1 MRSLI
6 TISGYGGRID
16 NEFDKRLLEC
26 FVYSLFTPSAYDID
40 YTLVDV
46 EGVDNLISPEG
57 SEIEHF
63 INWVNKL
70 PERQPP
76 VWLGL
81 PSNAEKVLS
90 TSKGMYKSISCYEMM
105 Q

>member
-26 FVYSLFTPSAYDID
+26 FVNSLFTPTAYDID

-46 EGVDNLISPEG
+46 E
-57 SEIEHF
+57 
-63 INWVNKL
+63 
-70 PERQPP
+70 
-76 VWLGL
+76 
-81 PSNAEKVLS
+81 SNH
-90 TSKGMYKSISCYEMM
+90 T
-105 Q
+105 